1 MEYNRENC
9 RKLAQ
14 EVVEG
19 WDMDTLLNFAVDTLE
34 SAYRNNSDAFHSDVA
49 SIGLEEEDETS

>member
-1 MEYNRENC
+1 LKHNKENC

-19 WDMDTLLNFAVDTLE
+19 WEMDTLLNFAVDTLE
-34 SAYRNNSDAFHSDVA
+34 ASYIHNSDCFHDDVE
-49 SIGLEEEDETS
+49 SIGLEDGE